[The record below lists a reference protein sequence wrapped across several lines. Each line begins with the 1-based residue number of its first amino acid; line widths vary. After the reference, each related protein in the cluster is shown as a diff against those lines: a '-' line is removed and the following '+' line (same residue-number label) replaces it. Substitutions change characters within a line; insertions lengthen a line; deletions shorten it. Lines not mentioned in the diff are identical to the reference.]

1 MNKGI
6 RSVVYPVKDLAKA
19 RSLFCKLLGVEPNA
33 DSPYYVGFKVGDQ
46 DIGLD
51 PNGHKEGMTVY
62 YHVDDIEVSL
72 KALLDAGASQLQAIK
87 NIGGGGL
94 IASVKDENGNVI
106 GLIQ

>member
-6 RSVVYPVKDLAKA
+6 QSVVYPVKDIEKGK
-19 RSLFCKLLGVEPNA
+19 SLLSELLGVEPYV
-33 DSPYYVGFKVGDQ
+33 DGPYYVGFKVGNQ

-62 YHVDDIEVSL
+62 YHVDDIRKSL
-72 KALLDAGASQLQAIK
+72 KSLVDAGATILQEIK
-87 NIGGGGL
+87 DIGGGGL
-94 IASVKDENGNVI
+94 IASVKDENGNII